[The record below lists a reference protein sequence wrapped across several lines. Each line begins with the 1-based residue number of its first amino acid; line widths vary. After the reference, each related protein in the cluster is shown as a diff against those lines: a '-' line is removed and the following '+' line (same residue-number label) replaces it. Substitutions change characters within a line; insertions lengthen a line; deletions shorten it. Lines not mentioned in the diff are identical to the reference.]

1 MNFRRT
7 FLAILIAAAPLSAA
21 TLRVGPGEA
30 FASIQT
36 AVDTASPGDVIQVAP
51 GIYQENVVVNKSPL
65 ALEGARSAD
74 DARGRV
80 TGAPNPAVE
89 SIVHPVSGSALDLAS
104 GDGTISVSGFSFI
117 ATAPTTADAV
127 VIASGAALVNFTWTH
142 NHTQAAAGS
151 SGSALALHTGAVN
164 ATVTENVFVAAETS
178 QAVVFLSGS
187 HAFHGLR
194 FSNNHVLR
202 EGAPGF
208 TGFKVDGDRNLGTS
222 PLRAAALIGNRFI
235 GHAVG
240 LDAGARS
247 LSSVTIS
254 GNTFQDNSVGMA
266 AGPRDSS
273 LHGNTWISNTICGL
287 KLSAFG
293 NTADAAYGA
302 SGNTIEENQ
311 FESNGTDLVCDDQ
324 APGALED
331 HVIRRNRFLSATV
344 VSNNDPGAVIPAASN
359 YWGAPDGPGGSAPG
373 GGGALTGAG
382 GVTFDPFYA
391 DSAMTALVTES
402 SVLTGTTTLEA
413 GQSITG
419 GDLSLATGALLTLH
433 EGATLD
439 VETLG
444 MPAGS
449 SVVIRRGSA
458 MIGRIEMEP
467 DAVLDVVDGDLSLD
481 PAGDGSYHTIS
492 GSFTFF
498 NCLGSL
504 QLNGNTSFS
513 GSTLGLASDIH
524 VLPGSTMLV
533 LGSLILDGCRVDSTG
548 TFSLLVNSGAT
559 FQMKRCEVKGAAVS
573 LVGSDVTL
581 RDNQFTSSSVT
592 VFSTVNGAKI
602 QHNVF
607 NGGLGLLNIL
617 PGAVVTTSLEG
628 WGNVSSLPAVQNEI
642 AMSFRAPVDP
652 TRTLDSEGNLFVQP
666 GDFVNVGM
674 DVSKLNAKTQAV
686 ETILGFCTDYLTVDA
701 LLPSTTWSNGLYQ
714 VSDESETIGKVNTAV
729 GLGFSFPDPDGTTT
743 DSPVADIRML
753 AEPVEGRTRVFF
765 RSKAPDDHPLIDT
778 RLTVS
783 AGGVPAFKEHPFVRN
798 TPTLTVDGTAP
809 VFGAGATAVQTQ
821 ESTVVNVLVSG
832 VLTRIGTVTLTFD
845 VTDALA
851 GIDESDVWAE
861 LTGTPGTILGT
872 PAGSTLV
879 EIDGVTYSRR
889 TFTFSISSATPDGVY
904 DVNAHAMDRSGN
916 SATLAVGALEV
927 AKNRIS
933 ATVQP
938 EGLVSTTLSRDVS
951 FSATDSSGAVLATW
965 TVPVSFTS
973 GLGNVVLDR
982 VPDGTV
988 RLSAKMAWNLR
999 VRESV
1004 TLDAQR
1010 WASASFTGA
1019 RMLRGGDFTGDNIIN
1034 LGDYNVMRA
1043 VFPGVA
1049 TAPDI
1054 TGEGFVNLA
1063 DYNILRTNWLTAGEP
1078 E

>member
-1 MNFRRT
+1 M
-7 FLAILIAAAPLSAA
+7 LLAAAPLSAA

-30 FASIQT
+30 FASIRS
-36 AVDTASPGDVIQVAP
+36 AVDAASPGDTIRVAP

-65 ALEGARSAD
+65 VLEGARSAD

-80 TGAPNPAVE
+80 TGAPNPVVE
-89 SIVHPVSGSALDLAS
+89 SIVQPASGSALELAS
-104 GDGTISVSGFSFI
+104 GDGTITVRGFSFI
-117 ATAPTTADAV
+117 ASAPMATDAV
-127 VIASGAALVNFTWTH
+127 VVAAGADLVNFTWSH
-142 NHTQAAAGS
+142 NHTQSAAGS
-151 SGSALALHTGAVN
+151 MGSVFALNTGAVN
-164 ATVTENVFVAAETS
+164 ANFTGNVFVAAETS
-178 QAVVFLSGS
+178 QIAVSLSGS
-187 HAFHGLR
+187 HLLHGMV

-202 EGAPGF
+202 EGAAGN
-208 TGFKVDGDRNLGTS
+208 TGFKVDGDRNLGPS
-222 PLRAAALIGNRFI
+222 ALRAPSITGNRFS

-240 LDAGARS
+240 LDGGPRS

-254 GNTFQDNSVGMA
+254 GNTFQNNGVGMA
-266 AGPRDSS
+266 AGPVDSS
-273 LHGNTWISNTICGL
+273 IHGNTWISNSICGL

-293 NTADAAYGA
+293 NSTDPAYGA
-302 SGNTIEENQ
+302 SGNTVEENQ
-311 FESNGTDLVCDDQ
+311 FESNGTDLVCEDQ
-324 APGALED
+324 AAATLRD
-331 HVIRRNRFLSATV
+331 HVIRRNRFLSAIA
-344 VSNNDPGAVIPAASN
+344 VSNNDPGAVIPAAWN
-359 YWGAPDGPGGSAPG
+359 YWGAADGPGGQAPG
-373 GGGALTGAG
+373 GGGDLSGAG
-382 GVTFDPFYA
+382 AVAFDPFYA
-391 DSAMTALVTES
+391 DSAMTTLVTQS
-402 SVLTGTTTLEA
+402 SVLTGSLTLEA

-419 GDLSLATGALLTLH
+419 GELSLAAGAVLTLQ
-433 EGATLD
+433 EGATLS

-449 SVVIRRGSA
+449 SVVVRRGSA
-458 MIGRIEMEP
+458 LVGKIEMEP
-467 DAVLDVVDGDLSLD
+467 DAILDVVDGDLSLD

-533 LGSLILDGCRVDSTG
+533 LGSLILDGCRLDSTG

-602 QHNVF
+602 YHNVF

-617 PGAVVTTSLEG
+617 PGAVVTTSVEG
-628 WGNVSSLPAVQNEI
+628 WSNVPSLPSVKNEI
-642 AMSFRAPVDP
+642 ALSFRPPPDP
-652 TRTLDSEGNLFVQP
+652 TRTLDSQGNLFVQP
-666 GDFVNVGM
+666 GDFVNVGL
-674 DVSKLNAKTQAV
+674 DVGKLNAKTQAV
-686 ETILGFCTDYLTVDA
+686 ETILGFNTDYLSVDA
-701 LLPSTTWSNGLYQ
+701 LLPSSTWSNGLYQ
-714 VSDESETIGKVNTAV
+714 VSGGSEIIGKVNTAV
-729 GLGFSFPDPDGTTT
+729 GLGFSFPDPDGTTA

-753 AEPVEGRTRVFF
+753 AKPTEGRTRVFF

-783 AGGVPAFKEHPFVRN
+783 AGGVPSLKEHPFVRN

-809 VFGAGATAVQTQ
+809 VFGTGATAVETQ
-821 ESTVVNVLVSG
+821 NALVVDVLAEN

-845 VTDALA
+845 VSDALA
-851 GIDESDVWAE
+851 GIDENDVWAE
-861 LTGTPGTILGT
+861 FNGTPGTIMGT
-872 PAGSTLV
+872 PAGSSLV
-879 EIDGVTYSRR
+879 EIDGVIYSRR
-889 TFTFSISSATPDGVY
+889 IFTFAISAATPDGVY

-916 SATLAVGALEV
+916 PAMLAVGAVEV
-927 AKNRIS
+927 AKNRIT

-938 EGLVSTTLSRDVS
+938 EGLVSSPLTRDVS
-951 FSATDSSGAVLATW
+951 FSATDGSGAVLSTW
-965 TVPVSFTS
+965 TVPVSFTG
-973 GLGNVVLDR
+973 GLGSVVLDR

-1004 TLDAQR
+1004 TLDSQG
-1010 WASASFTGA
+1010 WGSASFTGA

-1034 LGDYNVMRA
+1034 LGDYNMMRA
-1043 VFPGVA
+1043 VFPGEA

-1063 DYNILRTNWLTAGEP
+1063 DYNILRTNWLTGGEP